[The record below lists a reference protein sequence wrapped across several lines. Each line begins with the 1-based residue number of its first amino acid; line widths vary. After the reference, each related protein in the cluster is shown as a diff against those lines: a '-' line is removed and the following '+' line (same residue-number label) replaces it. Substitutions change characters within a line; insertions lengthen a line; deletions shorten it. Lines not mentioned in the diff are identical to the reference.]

1 MLSLTNLEIFRR
13 EYLNQWCI
21 LLGSLIVALYFIQ
34 NSSVK
39 AQNFL
44 TLNDVTHVRGMF
56 KSVECLK
63 GSSRSV
69 DSLLFSFETHDGEI
83 LTMESTINSTKRC
96 HHQVVRQLV
105 ANPVSKGAELWFYQN
120 DVLGMMFGDEF
131 LVEPSTGVNLYNR
144 VHHSYFFEWLLLI
157 SLNFVNFIRWLGKRR
172 QLKAI

>member
-21 LLGSLIVALYFIQ
+21 LLGSFIVALYFFEK
-34 NSSVK
+34 SPVK

-44 TLNDVTHVRGMF
+44 TLNDVTHLRGVF

-69 DSLLFSFETHDGEI
+69 DSLLFSFETNDGEI
-83 LTMESTINSTKRC
+83 LIMESTINSTKRC
-96 HHQVVRQLV
+96 HHQVVRQMV
-105 ANPVSKGAELWFYQN
+105 ANPVSKRAELWIYQN

-131 LVEPSTGVNLYNR
+131 LVEPSTAVNLYNR